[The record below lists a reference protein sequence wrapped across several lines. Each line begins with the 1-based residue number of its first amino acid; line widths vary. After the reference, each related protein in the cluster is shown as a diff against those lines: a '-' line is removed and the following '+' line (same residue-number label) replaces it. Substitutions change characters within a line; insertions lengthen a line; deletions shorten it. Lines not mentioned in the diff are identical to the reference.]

1 MCLTLAQKEKNGNHG
16 GARENA
22 RAARVRQGAGAAA
35 SPMDLAP
42 EPPPLATPPLR
53 RSSPTRRTRERE
65 SALWIEERNERVKV
79 RRKKKREKERK
90 KIIKI
95 GGERK
100 YLFIF

>member
-1 MCLTLAQKEKNGNHG
+1 MAITAAQEKMHALLVSG
-16 GARENA
+16 
-22 RAARVRQGAGAAA
+22 RVQERPRRPRAGAAP
-35 SPMDLAP
+35 S
-42 EPPPLATPPLR
+42 ATPPLR

-79 RRKKKREKERK
+79 RRKKKKRKRKKE

-100 YLFIF
+100 